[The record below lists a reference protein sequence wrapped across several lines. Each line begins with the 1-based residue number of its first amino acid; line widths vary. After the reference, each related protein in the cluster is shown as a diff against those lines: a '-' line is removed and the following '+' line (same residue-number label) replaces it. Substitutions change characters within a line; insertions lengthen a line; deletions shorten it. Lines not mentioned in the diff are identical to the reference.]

1 MLLCKLLV
9 YATPCITR
17 GLRGSVSNY
26 SDHMSVHELF
36 AGFAAL
42 YFLNIFRVSFSVS
55 SLAMPTCSLENL
67 SGVCQT
73 IDNFSETFNYCTL
86 FSSFN
91 LQ

>member
-9 YATPCITR
+9 YASPCVTR
-17 GLRGSVSNY
+17 GLRASVSNY

-42 YFLNIFRVSFSVS
+42 YFLNIFRVSFSMS
-55 SLAMPTCSLENL
+55 SLAILTCSLKNF

-73 IDNFSETFNYCTL
+73 IDNFSETNYCTL